1 MERMPKAS
9 CHRVVLSVF
18 SLLLAGTSA
27 HAQAPMGG
35 GASTRPIRLIISGGL
50 TLPSGD
56 LKSYHDATGV
66 HADASLLLRFAGLP
80 LTLRPEFSITR
91 LKQNAAKLTSTLPT
105 PAIPQPQTGGTTQML
120 GALGNI
126 ELPIAGGLYVLGG
139 AGLLQLDSD
148 AQSEAKV
155 TFNVGAGARFSLGR
169 IDGFLE
175 ARFGTASYTA
185 GTFGYSKTSF
195 IPITFGL
202 TF

>member
-9 CHRVVLSVF
+9 CHRAVLSVLT
-18 SLLLAGTSA
+18 LLLAGTPA
-27 HAQAPMGG
+27 AAQSTMG
-35 GASTRPIRLIISGGL
+35 GASTRPVRLIVSGGL
-50 TLPSGD
+50 TLPAGD

-91 LKQNAAKLTSTLPT
+91 LKQNATKLTSVLPA

-126 ELPIAGGLYVLGG
+126 ELPLAGGLYVLGG
-139 AGLLQLDSD
+139 AGLLQLDSET
-148 AQSEAKV
+148 QTEAKA
-155 TFNVGAGARFSLGR
+155 TFNVGAGFRFNLGGV
-169 IDGFLE
+169 DGFLE

-195 IPITFGL
+195 IPVTFGL
-202 TF
+202 AF